1 MKARYSI
8 LCDFILFE
16 KVGGN
21 EMKEFLNVS
30 DIGDVTGS
38 VWISLSERLKN
49 EIKTKEDE
57 NEEEQNKLNFSE

>member
-1 MKARYSI
+1 
-8 LCDFILFE
+8 
-16 KVGGN
+16 
-21 EMKEFLNVS
+21 MKEFLNVS